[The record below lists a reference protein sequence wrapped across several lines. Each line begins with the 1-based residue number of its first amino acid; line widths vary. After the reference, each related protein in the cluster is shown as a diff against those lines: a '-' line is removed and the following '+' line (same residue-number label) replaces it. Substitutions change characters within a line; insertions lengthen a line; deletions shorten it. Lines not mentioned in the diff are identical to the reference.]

1 MTATPVSPALAVRIF
16 LAFAFAYFFSA
27 LLRAVTATLAPSFSV
42 ELGLKA
48 ADLGL
53 LAGAYF
59 LGFSALQLP
68 LGQALDRLGPKRVLL
83 FLTTLAVL
91 GCAAFAL
98 AQSLPSL
105 ILARVLTGMGLAAG
119 LMAPLTCF
127 RLRFSQAA
135 QFRSNSWML
144 MSGSLGMV
152 ASTLPVQWL
161 LPVWGW
167 RGLFWVLGAGL
178 LLAMALMLWWV
189 PRDPASPPED
199 PRRTV
204 PRHGYRDVFLHP
216 VFLRS
221 VPIGFFTYGGM
232 IAVQTLWAG
241 PWMTRLAGFT
251 PEQAA
256 GGLFVINLC
265 MLVSFMLWG
274 VCMPRLARRGLQAH
288 QIMTWGLPCHL
299 LVLGWILLDPE
310 PATAALW
317 SLWCVSCTFV
327 SLSQPAVGQAF
338 PAALAGRALSAFNLV
353 IFSGVFCIQWGIG
366 LAVDAFRQAGLE
378 EASAFRLSFAL
389 LGACCALSYFWY
401 LHPLVRGRP
410 LQPAAQ
416 A

>member
-1 MTATPVSPALAVRIF
+1 
-16 LAFAFAYFFSA
+16 
-27 LLRAVTATLAPSFSV
+27 
-42 ELGLKA
+42 
-48 ADLGL
+48 
-53 LAGAYF
+53 
-59 LGFSALQLP
+59 
-68 LGQALDRLGPKRVLL
+68 
-83 FLTTLAVL
+83 
-91 GCAAFAL
+91 
-98 AQSLPSL
+98 
-105 ILARVLTGMGLAAG
+105 
-119 LMAPLTCF
+119 
-127 RLRFSQAA
+127 
-135 QFRSNSWML
+135 
-144 MSGSLGMV
+144 
-152 ASTLPVQWL
+152 
-161 LPVWGW
+161 
-167 RGLFWVLGAGL
+167 
-178 LLAMALMLWWV
+178 
-189 PRDPASPPED
+189 
-199 PRRTV
+199 
-204 PRHGYRDVFLHP
+204 
-216 VFLRS
+216 
-221 VPIGFFTYGGM
+221 
-232 IAVQTLWAG
+232 
-241 PWMTRLAGFT
+241 
-251 PEQAA
+251 
-256 GGLFVINLC
+256 